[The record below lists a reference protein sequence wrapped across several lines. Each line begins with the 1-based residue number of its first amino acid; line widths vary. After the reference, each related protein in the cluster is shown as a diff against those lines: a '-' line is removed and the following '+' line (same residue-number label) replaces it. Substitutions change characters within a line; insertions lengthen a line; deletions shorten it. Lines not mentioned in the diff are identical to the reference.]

1 MFLSDA
7 STKRPVAMT
16 CLLIAL
22 VGLGLNSYRKLSL
35 ENLPSADVPY
45 VSISTTWV
53 GATPEDMETDV
64 AKRIEDAVSSIDGLK
79 HIQTTCLENICN
91 ILLEFNLD
99 VDVDVAAVDVREK
112 VDKIL
117 GDLPDDA
124 DRPVIE
130 KIDINATSVVKLAL
144 TGDATLEEK
153 YDYVDNSLADRFAM
167 IPGVGSVE
175 IIGGNG
181 REVHVELDRRALVAA
196 GLTTADVVG
205 AIKANI
211 NSLPSGYIREKGT
224 EVSVKF
230 DAEYPEIDEIS
241 SFEVVSKDG
250 VRRTLGD
257 LGTVFMTTEEVRR
270 RAKKKRMIAQRMM
283 PLMMSLI
290 VESTISWIVPASS
303 VTTWRC
309 MPPGRSS
316 CIWADAER
324 RHPAGNRP
332 FGRHPRLQLD
342 CRPGECLL
350 LDGKDRRHPCRQEGR
365 GGPPRRR
372 PGPWT

>member
-22 VGLGLNSYRKLSL
+22 VGLGLHSSRKLSL

-117 GDLPDDA
+117 GDLPGDA

-144 TGDATLEEK
+144 TGDATL
-153 YDYVDNSLADRFAM
+153 
-167 IPGVGSVE
+167 
-175 IIGGNG
+175 
-181 REVHVELDRRALVAA
+181 
-196 GLTTADVVG
+196 
-205 AIKANI
+205 
-211 NSLPSGYIREKGT
+211 
-224 EVSVKF
+224 
-230 DAEYPEIDEIS
+230 
-241 SFEVVSKDG
+241 
-250 VRRTLGD
+250 
-257 LGTVFMTTEEVRR
+257 
-270 RAKKKRMIAQRMM
+270 
-283 PLMMSLI
+283 
-290 VESTISWIVPASS
+290 
-303 VTTWRC
+303 
-309 MPPGRSS
+309 
-316 CIWADAER
+316 
-324 RHPAGNRP
+324 
-332 FGRHPRLQLD
+332 
-342 CRPGECLL
+342 
-350 LDGKDRRHPCRQEGR
+350 
-365 GGPPRRR
+365 
-372 PGPWT
+372 